1 VNDVQLQQLHERVQE
16 LASQVEQFEIEHVS
30 REQNQV
36 ADGLV
41 SDALEDR

>member
-1 VNDVQLQQLHERVQE
+1 MNDAQLQQLHQRVQE
-16 LASQVEQFEIEHVS
+16 LASQVEQFEREHVP

-41 SDALEDR
+41 GDALEDR